1 MTIKR
6 NYGIDLLRVVFM
18 FMVCMLHVLGQG
30 GVLKACQE
38 GTLKYNVFW
47 FLEIFSYCAV
57 DGFAMISGYMTNTDK
72 PQKYEKIIQMWFQV
86 FFYSCIITLLLTIVG
101 VNENLSKLVIV
112 KSAFPVMNQAYWYFT
127 AYFGLFFLIPFCN
140 KFIFTVDEL
149 SARKLLVILIFVFTF
164 IGVYSDP
171 FRTKNGYSLIWLLV
185 LYCIGGL
192 AKRSKLFETKK
203 SSTLIILWAL
213 CIIFTWTAKC
223 FAGNKKF
230 VSYISPT
237 ILCSALIMIVLFSR
251 LNLKGT
257 IIKKISPLAFGIY
270 LFQLNPIV
278 WTKVIKGAFSD
289 IPSQNVVIGVLYAF
303 GSALA
308 IFASGLL
315 VEFIRS
321 IIEKKLKISYISNR
335 IGVLIDK
342 CLSKVIGL
350 LK

>member
-6 NYGIDLLRVVFM
+6 NYGIDLLRIVFM

-57 DGFAMISGYMTNTDK
+57 DGFAMISGYIATDK

-86 FFYSCIITLLLTIVG
+86 FFYSCIFTLLLTVAG
-101 VNENLSKLVIV
+101 VNEGLSRLDIV
-112 KSAFPVMNQAYWYFT
+112 KCAFPVTNQKYWYFT

-140 KFIFTVDEL
+140 KFIFSVDEI
-149 SARKLLVILIFVFTF
+149 SARKLLVILMVIFSF
-164 IGVYSDP
+164 IGVHTDP
-171 FRTKNGYSLIWLLV
+171 FKTQNGYSMIWLLI

-203 SSTLIILWAL
+203 TSILIILWVL
-213 CIIFTWTAKC
+213 CIGFTWTEKC
-223 FAGNKKF
+223 FRGNSKF

-237 ILCSALIMIVLFSR
+237 ILCSALIMIVIFSR
-251 LNLKGT
+251 LDLKGT
-257 IIKKISPLAFGIY
+257 IIKKLSPLAFGIY
-270 LFQLNPIV
+270 LFQLNQ
-278 WTKVIKGAFSD
+278 VIWNNVLKAVFSY
-289 IPSQNVVIGVLYAF
+289 IPYLNVAMGVLYAF

-308 IFASGLL
+308 IFAAGLL
-315 VEFIRS
+315 VEYIRS
-321 IIEKKLKISYISNR
+321 ILDKKLKISLISNK
-335 IGVLIDK
+335 IVILIDR
-342 CLSKVIGL
+342 CLDKLLGL